1 MLYDEFIEGTGCKQ
15 NDHNYKVYK
24 DLEILYM
31 NSNLTKAE
39 IYEYGKKL
47 VDNSKSPKQIE
58 FENNIKKQ
66 IADLKKELKEYQ
78 EHVKQ
83 YMEYAKNTLDIN
95 DESFWKGQAK
105 WARGLVKDTKRRIA
119 DLKWVLA

>member
-1 MLYDEFIEGTGCKQ
+1 MLYDEFIEGTGCAQ
-15 NDHNYKVYK
+15 NEHNYKVYK

-31 NSNLTKAE
+31 HSDLTKAE

-58 FENNIKKQ
+58 FENNINAQ
-66 IADLKKELKEYQ
+66 IADLKEELKRYQADAKRYAEYS
-78 EHVKQ
+78 KDTFGDT
-83 YMEYAKNTLDIN
+83 YWKN
-95 DESFWKGQAK
+95 QAK
-105 WARGLVKDTKRRIA
+105 WAREHAKETKRRIA

>member
-15 NDHNYKVYK
+15 NEHNYKVYK

-31 NSNLTKAE
+31 NSDLTKAE

-47 VDNSKSPKQIE
+47 VDNSKSPEQIE
-58 FENNIKKQ
+58 FENSIKAQ
-66 IADLKKELKEYQ
+66 IADLKKEIKEYQ

-83 YMEYAKNTLDIN
+83 YTEYAKNTLDVN

-105 WARGLVKDTKRRIA
+105 WAKKLVKDTKRRIA
-119 DLKWVLA
+119 ELKWVLA